1 MAMAS
6 ACASGARSAARA
18 LGRTS
23 APSSARISPGPPLR
37 ARTDRLIRL
46 SATLVIVITGV
57 SRSVS
62 AQTQGSW
69 LERLG
74 IDKLRFTALG
84 AQVGR
89 VNPQGILPTT
99 SYSLQVDY
107 GEITEGWRIG
117 FNATYWGSRFR
128 DRNVRAYADSLRN
141 TISDP
146 TGDAQVVLGRITVSD
161 IVLGADV
168 RRMYMRSAWLRPYV
182 GGGLGTHVVNADG
195 RLIDGTFV
203 ERATDIIAVGVAGF
217 VGANVRVVRHIAL
230 DAQARYDFLS
240 LARFGSLRVGASYYF
255 DIPRPR
261 TP

>member
-1 MAMAS
+1 M
-6 ACASGARSAARA
+6 RLFA
-18 LGRTS
+18 LL
-23 APSSARISPGPPLR
+23 A
-37 ARTDRLIRL
+37 
-46 SATLVIVITGV
+46 IVTCV
-57 SRSVS
+57 ASRSLQ
-62 AQTQGSW
+62 AQAQGSW
-69 LERLG
+69 IERLG
-74 IDKLRFTALG
+74 IDKLRFSALG

-89 VNPQGILPTT
+89 VNPQGIEPTT

-107 GEITEGWRIG
+107 GEITPGWRIG

-146 TGDAQVVLGRITVSD
+146 TGDAQVILGRITVSD

-168 RRMYMRSAWLRPYV
+168 RRTYLRSAWLRPYV

-203 ERATDIIAVGVAGF
+203 ERATDVIAVGVAGF
-217 VGANVRVVRHIAL
+217 AGADIRVIRHIAL

-261 TP
+261 SP

>member
-1 MAMAS
+1 MLMIVAVVAP
-6 ACASGARSAARA
+6 RS
-18 LGRTS
+18 L
-23 APSSARISPGPPLR
+23 
-37 ARTDRLIRL
+37 
-46 SATLVIVITGV
+46 
-57 SRSVS
+57 S

-107 GEITEGWRIG
+107 GEITTGWRIG

-128 DRNVRAYADSLRN
+128 DRSVRAYADSLRN

-146 TGDAQVVLGRITVSD
+146 TGDAQVLLGRITVSD
-161 IVLGADV
+161 IVLGADA
-168 RRMYMRSAWLRPYV
+168 RRTYLSRAWLRPYV
-182 GGGLGTHVVNADG
+182 GGGLATHIVNADG

-217 VGANVRVVRHIAL
+217 AGVNIRVIPHIAL

-240 LARFGSLRVGASYYF
+240 LARFGSIRVGANYYF
-255 DIPRPR
+255 DTPRSR